1 MLFMLWN
8 CFSVGLGEFTLELDN
23 CSHAFVF
30 SSTVRV
36 LHIPVPVK
44 HGAIRSGLFPDIEF
58 LSFHY
63 ENALSRNSK
72 LCLTRW
78 RNQTLACLLFLA
90 AGIRPV
96 VSVAAPR
103 HHRILDFE
111 NSNVCHQQERLTCV
125 VGCQYKSQHCGMT

>member
-1 MLFMLWN
+1 M
-8 CFSVGLGEFTLELDN
+8 GLGEFTLELDN

-58 LSFHY
+58 LSFHC

-72 LCLTRW
+72 LCLTR
-78 RNQTLACLLFLA
+78 
-90 AGIRPV
+90 
-96 VSVAAPR
+96 
-103 HHRILDFE
+103 
-111 NSNVCHQQERLTCV
+111 
-125 VGCQYKSQHCGMT
+125 